1 MFDLNAAMSMA
12 TEIDTSDL
20 PDASFHP
27 KLADLEDFWSDH
39 QRAIFDFVVNGKGN
53 AVVIAVAGAGKSST
67 MVKAASMME
76 GSAFLT
82 AFNKHAASDLQSKL
96 KKEGVQA
103 SVRAGTMHGAGF
115 STLRYGRKSM
125 ELRVEG
131 YKVADIFDDLICDS
145 AGRDYHPN
153 KPFAGFVTSMVSM
166 AKQRCIGVK
175 GHAAIDDVEA
185 WTKMMERFDIARQLP
200 EPTGNYYPSMPELI
214 KWCQQVLRA
223 SNREREVIDFDDM
236 IYQVLVDGMRPYQ
249 QDWLVIDEA
258 QDTNPARRALAM
270 RMLKDGGRLIAVGDP
285 KQAIYGFTGADND
298 SLERIGKTFNCI
310 ELPLTVSYRCPQRVV
325 AHAQQ
330 WVSHIQAA
338 PSAPEGEVSEIE
350 AEEFWNM
357 AAAGGLSHKDAAVC
371 RYNKPLV
378 STCLAMIRMG
388 LPAKI
393 EGREI
398 GENLIKLANRWK
410 RVKTMTALRD
420 KLKEYLEREQR
431 KAIEKGRPESADTLR
446 DQVETLLVLCDRAEE
461 LKMEKDGLVSMI
473 RDMFGDGVKGVFTL
487 CSVHKSKGLEWDRVF
502 LIDRKEYMPS
512 PFATQPWMYDQEINL
527 IYVAITRAKR
537 ALVEVN
543 GLGEPIRKRKG

>member
-1 MFDLNAAMSMA
+1 MSM
-12 TEIDTSDL
+12 TSEIDTSAL
-20 PDASFHP
+20 PDASFNP
-27 KLADLEDFWSDH
+27 KLADLEDFWSDN
-39 QRAIFDFVVNGKGN
+39 QRAIFDFVVNGTGN
-53 AVVIAVAGAGKSST
+53 AVVVAVAGAGKSST

-76 GSAFLT
+76 GGAFLT
-82 AFNKHAASDLQSKL
+82 AFNKHAAADLQSKL
-96 KKEGVQA
+96 KQQGVG
-103 SVRAGTMHGAGF
+103 SNVRAGTMHGAGF

-125 ELRVEG
+125 DLRVDA
-131 YKVADIFDDLICDS
+131 YKVADIYNDLLCDGV
-145 AGRDYHPN
+145 GREWHRN
-153 KPFAGFVTSMVSM
+153 KPFAPFVTSMVSM
-166 AKQRCIGVK
+166 AKQRCIGVR
-175 GHAAIDDVEA
+175 GHAAIDNEDA
-185 WTKMMERFDIARQLP
+185 WTKMMERFDITRQLP
-200 EPTGNYYPSMPELI
+200 EPAGSYYPPMPELI
-214 KWCQQVLRA
+214 EWCQKVLNA

-236 IYQVLVDGMRPYQ
+236 IYQVLVDNLRPYQ

-298 SLERIGKTFNCI
+298 SLDRIGKTFSCV
-310 ELPLTVSYRCPQRVV
+310 ELPLTVSYRCPKRVV
-325 AHAQQ
+325 EHAQQ

-350 AEEFWNM
+350 SEEFWNM
-357 AAAGGLSHKDAAVC
+357 AEAGGLSHKDAAVC

-420 KLKEYLEREQR
+420 KLKEYLDREYR
-431 KAIEKGRPESADTLR
+431 KALEKGRPESADSLR

-461 LKMEKDGLVSMI
+461 LGLEKDGLISMI

-512 PFATQPWMYDQEINL
+512 PFATQAWMYDQEINL

-543 GLGEPIRKRKG
+543 GLGEPLRKRKG